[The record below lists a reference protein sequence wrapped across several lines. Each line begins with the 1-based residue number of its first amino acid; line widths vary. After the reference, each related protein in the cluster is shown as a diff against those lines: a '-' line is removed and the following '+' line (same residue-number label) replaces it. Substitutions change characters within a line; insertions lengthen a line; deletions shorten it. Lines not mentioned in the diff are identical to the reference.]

1 MVDIIKSLADR
12 YPLEALLI
20 ENDVE
25 EWVVVKFLV
34 DEGFV
39 NPNDY
44 IYTDMEFIERGEE
57 EDE

>member
-1 MVDIIKSLADR
+1 MTDIVKALADH
-12 YPLEALLI
+12 YPLEDLLI

-44 IYTDMEFIERGEE
+44 IYTDMEFIERGK

>member
-1 MVDIIKSLADR
+1 MTDIVKLLADY
-12 YPLEALLI
+12 YPLTSLLE

-57 EDE
+57 DE

>member
-1 MVDIIKSLADR
+1 MTDIVRALADY
-12 YPLEALLI
+12 YPLEDLLV

-44 IYTDMEFIERGEE
+44 LYTDMEFIERGEGE
-57 EDE
+57 